1 MDMEINFPNLGIY
14 LDHVGKNI
22 SIFGFS
28 IAYYGIVI
36 VTGMMIAI
44 WIAQREAKRT
54 GQNPEQYL
62 DLAMIGIAAGILGAR
77 IYYVIFAWDYYKDDL
92 LSIFNIRQG
101 GLAIYGG
108 IIGACIAVV
117 IYSRKKKQNFS
128 LLMDTASMS
137 IVFGQIMGR
146 WGNFFNREAFGDYT
160 NNLFAMQLPVSA
172 VRANEI
178 TQKMWDHVVTVNG
191 VEYIQVHPTFLYES
205 IWCFV
210 GFLLLF
216 RYIKKRKFNGDIALR
231 YMIWYGAGRFWI
243 EALRTDSLMLVPSIG
258 LRASQLVAG
267 IAVVVGVA
275 AEIYFTHKFKDKPL
289 MVKLA
294 MTADNKAAVN
304 KLSKEKAVI
313 GLMTDT
319 DTELLASSPRKLFVE
334 RTEAYNAEV
343 KRTIAESGKTEK

>member
-36 VTGMMIAI
+36 VTGMLIAI
-44 WIAQREAKRT
+44 WIAEREAKRT
-54 GQNPEQYL
+54 GQNPDQYL

-77 IYYVIFAWDYYKDDL
+77 IYYVVFAWDYYKDDL

-117 IYSRKKKQNFS
+117 IYSRKKKQSFG

-178 TQKMWDHVVTVNG
+178 TQKMWDHAVTING

-205 IWCFV
+205 LWNV
-210 GFLLLF
+210 GVLLF
-216 RYIKKRKFNGDIALR
+216 LIWFRKRKKWDGEVFLMYLIG
-231 YMIWYGAGRFWI
+231 YGLGRIWI
-243 EALRTDSLMLVPSIG
+243 EGLRTDQLLLPVVG
-258 LRASQLVAG
+258 LPVSQLLSGCLVVG
-267 IAVVVGVA
+267 CTIAVVW
-275 AEIYFTHKFKDKPL
+275 KRKK
-289 MVKLA
+289 MVSGGD
-294 MTADNKAAVN
+294 TAH
-304 KLSKEKAVI
+304 S
-313 GLMTDT
+313 
-319 DTELLASSPRKLFVE
+319 
-334 RTEAYNAEV
+334 
-343 KRTIAESGKTEK
+343 

>member
-14 LDHVGKNI
+14 LDHVGKSI

-77 IYYVIFAWDYYKDDL
+77 IYYVIFAWDYYKDDF

-205 IWCFV
+205 LWNV
-210 GFLLLF
+210 GVLLF
-216 RYIKKRKFNGDIALR
+216 LFWFRKRKKFNGEVFLMYLIG
-231 YMIWYGAGRFWI
+231 YGLGRIWI
-243 EALRTDSLMLVPSIG
+243 EGLRTDQLLLPVVG
-258 LRASQLVAG
+258 LPVSQLLSG
-267 IAVVVGVA
+267 CLVVGCTILVVW
-275 AEIYFTHKFKDKPL
+275 KRK
-289 MVKLA
+289 
-294 MTADNKAAVN
+294 
-304 KLSKEKAVI
+304 KLS
-313 GLMTDT
+313 
-319 DTELLASSPRKLFVE
+319 
-334 RTEAYNAEV
+334 
-343 KRTIAESGKTEK
+343 SGGETAHS

>member
-205 IWCFV
+205 LWNV
-210 GFLLLF
+210 GVLLF
-216 RYIKKRKFNGDIALR
+216 LFWFRKRKKFNGEVFLMYLIG
-231 YMIWYGAGRFWI
+231 YGLGRIWI
-243 EALRTDSLMLVPSIG
+243 EGLRTDQLLLPVVG
-258 LRASQLVAG
+258 LPVSQLLSG
-267 IAVVVGVA
+267 CFVVGCTILVVW
-275 AEIYFTHKFKDKPL
+275 KRK
-289 MVKLA
+289 
-294 MTADNKAAVN
+294 
-304 KLSKEKAVI
+304 KLS
-313 GLMTDT
+313 
-319 DTELLASSPRKLFVE
+319 
-334 RTEAYNAEV
+334 
-343 KRTIAESGKTEK
+343 SGGETAHS

>member
-205 IWCFV
+205 LWNV
-210 GFLLLF
+210 GVLLF
-216 RYIKKRKFNGDIALR
+216 LFWFRKRKKFNGEVFLMYLIG
-231 YMIWYGAGRFWI
+231 YGLGRIWI
-243 EALRTDSLMLVPSIG
+243 EGLRTDQLLLPVVG
-258 LRASQLVAG
+258 LPVSQLLSG
-267 IAVVVGVA
+267 CLVVGCTILVVW
-275 AEIYFTHKFKDKPL
+275 TRK
-289 MVKLA
+289 
-294 MTADNKAAVN
+294 
-304 KLSKEKAVI
+304 KLS
-313 GLMTDT
+313 
-319 DTELLASSPRKLFVE
+319 
-334 RTEAYNAEV
+334 
-343 KRTIAESGKTEK
+343 SGGETAHS

>member
-117 IYSRKKKQNFS
+117 IYSRKKKQNFG

-205 IWCFV
+205 LWNV
-210 GFLLLF
+210 GVLLF
-216 RYIKKRKFNGDIALR
+216 LFWFRKRKKFNGEVFLMYLIGYGLGR
-231 YMIWYGAGRFWI
+231 IWVEG
-243 EALRTDSLMLVPSIG
+243 LRTDQLLLPVVG
-258 LRASQLVAG
+258 LPVSQLLSG
-267 IAVVVGVA
+267 CLVVGCTILVVW
-275 AEIYFTHKFKDKPL
+275 KRK
-289 MVKLA
+289 
-294 MTADNKAAVN
+294 
-304 KLSKEKAVI
+304 KLS
-313 GLMTDT
+313 
-319 DTELLASSPRKLFVE
+319 
-334 RTEAYNAEV
+334 
-343 KRTIAESGKTEK
+343 SGEETAHS

>member
-108 IIGACIAVV
+108 IIGASIAVV

-205 IWCFV
+205 LWNV
-210 GFLLLF
+210 GVLLF
-216 RYIKKRKFNGDIALR
+216 LFWFRKRKKFNGEVFLMYLIG
-231 YMIWYGAGRFWI
+231 YGLGRIWI
-243 EALRTDSLMLVPSIG
+243 EGLRTDQLLLPVVG
-258 LRASQLVAG
+258 LPVSQLLSG
-267 IAVVVGVA
+267 CLVVGCTILVVW
-275 AEIYFTHKFKDKPL
+275 KRK
-289 MVKLA
+289 
-294 MTADNKAAVN
+294 
-304 KLSKEKAVI
+304 KLS
-313 GLMTDT
+313 
-319 DTELLASSPRKLFVE
+319 
-334 RTEAYNAEV
+334 
-343 KRTIAESGKTEK
+343 SGGETAHS

>member
-191 VEYIQVHPTFLYES
+191 VEYIQVHTTFLYES
-205 IWCFV
+205 LWHV
-210 GFLLLF
+210 GVLLF
-216 RYIKKRKFNGDIALR
+216 LFWFRKRKKFNGEVFLMYLIG
-231 YMIWYGAGRFWI
+231 YGLGRIWI
-243 EALRTDSLMLVPSIG
+243 EGLRTDQLLLPVVG
-258 LRASQLVAG
+258 LPVSQLLSG
-267 IAVVVGVA
+267 CLVVGCTILVVW
-275 AEIYFTHKFKDKPL
+275 KRK
-289 MVKLA
+289 
-294 MTADNKAAVN
+294 
-304 KLSKEKAVI
+304 KLS
-313 GLMTDT
+313 
-319 DTELLASSPRKLFVE
+319 
-334 RTEAYNAEV
+334 
-343 KRTIAESGKTEK
+343 SGGETAHS

>member
-205 IWCFV
+205 LWNLCVLLFLIWYSPKKKFHGEVFCLY
-210 GFLLLF
+210 LLL
-216 RYIKKRKFNGDIALR
+216 
-231 YMIWYGAGRFWI
+231 YGIGRFWI
-243 EALRTDSLMLVPSIG
+243 EGLRTDQLIFFGTGLAVSQML
-258 LRASQLVAG
+258 AVAM
-267 IAVVVGVA
+267 VVVSLC
-275 AEIYFTHKFKDKPL
+275 II
-289 MVKLA
+289 A
-294 MTADNKAAVN
+294 MGRKRQKTKQ
-304 KLSKEKAVI
+304 
-313 GLMTDT
+313 
-319 DTELLASSPRKLFVE
+319 TENS
-334 RTEAYNAEV
+334 
-343 KRTIAESGKTEK
+343 

>member
-205 IWCFV
+205 LWNV
-210 GFLLLF
+210 GVLLF
-216 RYIKKRKFNGDIALR
+216 LFWFRKRKKFNGEVFLMYLIG
-231 YMIWYGAGRFWI
+231 YGLGRIWI
-243 EALRTDSLMLVPSIG
+243 EGLRTDQLLLPVVG
-258 LRASQLVAG
+258 LPVSQLISG
-267 IAVVVGVA
+267 CLVVGCTILVVW
-275 AEIYFTHKFKDKPL
+275 KRK
-289 MVKLA
+289 
-294 MTADNKAAVN
+294 
-304 KLSKEKAVI
+304 KLS
-313 GLMTDT
+313 
-319 DTELLASSPRKLFVE
+319 
-334 RTEAYNAEV
+334 
-343 KRTIAESGKTEK
+343 SGGETAHS

>member
-128 LLMDTASMS
+128 LLMDTASMG

-205 IWCFV
+205 LWNV
-210 GFLLLF
+210 GVLLF
-216 RYIKKRKFNGDIALR
+216 LFWFRKRKKFNGEVFLMYLIG
-231 YMIWYGAGRFWI
+231 YGLGRIWI
-243 EALRTDSLMLVPSIG
+243 EGLRTDQLLLPVVG
-258 LRASQLVAG
+258 LPVSQLLSG
-267 IAVVVGVA
+267 CLVVGCTILVVW
-275 AEIYFTHKFKDKPL
+275 KRK
-289 MVKLA
+289 
-294 MTADNKAAVN
+294 
-304 KLSKEKAVI
+304 KLS
-313 GLMTDT
+313 
-319 DTELLASSPRKLFVE
+319 
-334 RTEAYNAEV
+334 
-343 KRTIAESGKTEK
+343 SGGETAHS

>member
-117 IYSRKKKQNFS
+117 IYSRKKKQNFG

-205 IWCFV
+205 LWNV
-210 GFLLLF
+210 SVLLF
-216 RYIKKRKFNGDIALR
+216 LFWFRKRKKFNGEVFLMYLIG
-231 YMIWYGAGRFWI
+231 YG
-243 EALRTDSLMLVPSIG
+243 LSLIH
-258 LRASQLVAG
+258 
-267 IAVVVGVA
+267 I
-275 AEIYFTHKFKDKPL
+275 
-289 MVKLA
+289 
-294 MTADNKAAVN
+294 
-304 KLSKEKAVI
+304 
-313 GLMTDT
+313 
-319 DTELLASSPRKLFVE
+319 
-334 RTEAYNAEV
+334 
-343 KRTIAESGKTEK
+343 

>member
-205 IWCFV
+205 LWNV
-210 GFLLLF
+210 GVLLF
-216 RYIKKRKFNGDIALR
+216 LFWFRKRKKFNGEVFLMYLIG
-231 YMIWYGAGRFWI
+231 YGLGRIWI
-243 EALRTDSLMLVPSIG
+243 EGLRTDQLLLPVVG
-258 LRASQLVAG
+258 LPVSQLLSG
-267 IAVVVGVA
+267 CLVVGCTILVVW
-275 AEIYFTHKFKDKPL
+275 KRK
-289 MVKLA
+289 
-294 MTADNKAAVN
+294 
-304 KLSKEKAVI
+304 KLSSGGE
-313 GLMTDT
+313 TDH
-319 DTELLASSPRKLFVE
+319 S
-334 RTEAYNAEV
+334 
-343 KRTIAESGKTEK
+343 

>member
-77 IYYVIFAWDYYKDDL
+77 IYYVIFAWDYHKDDL

-205 IWCFV
+205 LWNV
-210 GFLLLF
+210 GVLLF
-216 RYIKKRKFNGDIALR
+216 LFWFRKRKKFNGEVFLMYLIG
-231 YMIWYGAGRFWI
+231 YGLGRIWI
-243 EALRTDSLMLVPSIG
+243 EGLRTDQLLLPVVG
-258 LRASQLVAG
+258 LPVSQLLSG
-267 IAVVVGVA
+267 CLVVGCTILVVW
-275 AEIYFTHKFKDKPL
+275 KRK
-289 MVKLA
+289 
-294 MTADNKAAVN
+294 
-304 KLSKEKAVI
+304 KLS
-313 GLMTDT
+313 
-319 DTELLASSPRKLFVE
+319 
-334 RTEAYNAEV
+334 
-343 KRTIAESGKTEK
+343 SGGETAHS

>member
-77 IYYVIFAWDYYKDDL
+77 IYYVIFAWDYYKVDL

-205 IWCFV
+205 LWNV
-210 GFLLLF
+210 GVLLF
-216 RYIKKRKFNGDIALR
+216 LFWFRKRKKFNGEVFLMYLIG
-231 YMIWYGAGRFWI
+231 YGLGRIWI
-243 EALRTDSLMLVPSIG
+243 EGLRTDQLLLPVVG
-258 LRASQLVAG
+258 LPVSQLLSG
-267 IAVVVGVA
+267 CLVVGCTILVVW
-275 AEIYFTHKFKDKPL
+275 KRK
-289 MVKLA
+289 
-294 MTADNKAAVN
+294 
-304 KLSKEKAVI
+304 KLS
-313 GLMTDT
+313 
-319 DTELLASSPRKLFVE
+319 
-334 RTEAYNAEV
+334 
-343 KRTIAESGKTEK
+343 SGGETAHS

>member
-205 IWCFV
+205 LWNV
-210 GFLLLF
+210 GVLLF
-216 RYIKKRKFNGDIALR
+216 LFWFRKRKKFNGEVFLMYLIG
-231 YMIWYGAGRFWI
+231 YGLGRIWI
-243 EALRTDSLMLVPSIG
+243 EGLRTDQLLLPVVG
-258 LRASQLVAG
+258 LPVSQLLSG
-267 IAVVVGVA
+267 CLVVGC
-275 AEIYFTHKFKDKPL
+275 
-289 MVKLA
+289 
-294 MTADNKAAVN
+294 
-304 KLSKEKAVI
+304 
-313 GLMTDT
+313 
-319 DTELLASSPRKLFVE
+319 
-334 RTEAYNAEV
+334 
-343 KRTIAESGKTEK
+343 TILVV

>member
-14 LDHVGKNI
+14 LDYVGKNI

-92 LSIFNIRQG
+92 LNIFNIRQG

-117 IYSRKKKQNFS
+117 IYSRKKKQNFG

-205 IWCFV
+205 LWNV
-210 GFLLLF
+210 SVLLF
-216 RYIKKRKFNGDIALR
+216 LFWFRKRKKFNGEVFLMYLIG
-231 YMIWYGAGRFWI
+231 YGLGRIWI
-243 EALRTDSLMLVPSIG
+243 EGLRTDQLLLPVVG
-258 LRASQLVAG
+258 LPVSQLLSG
-267 IAVVVGVA
+267 CLVVGCTILVVW
-275 AEIYFTHKFKDKPL
+275 KRK
-289 MVKLA
+289 
-294 MTADNKAAVN
+294 
-304 KLSKEKAVI
+304 KLS
-313 GLMTDT
+313 
-319 DTELLASSPRKLFVE
+319 
-334 RTEAYNAEV
+334 
-343 KRTIAESGKTEK
+343 SGGETAHS

>member
-14 LDHVGKNI
+14 LDHVGKSI

-146 WGNFFNREAFGDYT
+146 WGNFFNREAFGAYT

-205 IWCFV
+205 LWNV
-210 GFLLLF
+210 GVLLF
-216 RYIKKRKFNGDIALR
+216 LFWFRKRKKFNGEVFLMYLIG
-231 YMIWYGAGRFWI
+231 YGLGRIWI
-243 EALRTDSLMLVPSIG
+243 EGLRTDQLLLPVVG
-258 LRASQLVAG
+258 LPVSQLLSG
-267 IAVVVGVA
+267 CLVVGCTILVVW
-275 AEIYFTHKFKDKPL
+275 KRK
-289 MVKLA
+289 
-294 MTADNKAAVN
+294 
-304 KLSKEKAVI
+304 KLS
-313 GLMTDT
+313 
-319 DTELLASSPRKLFVE
+319 
-334 RTEAYNAEV
+334 
-343 KRTIAESGKTEK
+343 SGGETAHS

>member
-205 IWCFV
+205 LWNV
-210 GFLLLF
+210 GVLLF
-216 RYIKKRKFNGDIALR
+216 LFWFRKRKKFNGEVFLMYLIG
-231 YMIWYGAGRFWI
+231 YGLGRIWI
-243 EALRTDSLMLVPSIG
+243 EGLRTDQLLLPVVGIPV
-258 LRASQLVAG
+258 SQLLSG
-267 IAVVVGVA
+267 CLVVGCTILVVW
-275 AEIYFTHKFKDKPL
+275 KRK
-289 MVKLA
+289 
-294 MTADNKAAVN
+294 
-304 KLSKEKAVI
+304 KLS
-313 GLMTDT
+313 
-319 DTELLASSPRKLFVE
+319 
-334 RTEAYNAEV
+334 
-343 KRTIAESGKTEK
+343 SGGETAHS

>member
-92 LSIFNIRQG
+92 LSIVNIRQG

-205 IWCFV
+205 LWNV
-210 GFLLLF
+210 GVLLF
-216 RYIKKRKFNGDIALR
+216 LFWFRKRKKFNGEVFLMYLIG
-231 YMIWYGAGRFWI
+231 YGLGRIWI
-243 EALRTDSLMLVPSIG
+243 EGLRTDQLLLPVVG
-258 LRASQLVAG
+258 LPVSQLLSG
-267 IAVVVGVA
+267 CLVVGCTILVVW
-275 AEIYFTHKFKDKPL
+275 KRK
-289 MVKLA
+289 
-294 MTADNKAAVN
+294 
-304 KLSKEKAVI
+304 KLS
-313 GLMTDT
+313 
-319 DTELLASSPRKLFVE
+319 
-334 RTEAYNAEV
+334 
-343 KRTIAESGKTEK
+343 SGGETAHS

>member
-1 MDMEINFPNLGIY
+1 MDMEINFPNLGSY

-205 IWCFV
+205 LWNV
-210 GFLLLF
+210 GVLLF
-216 RYIKKRKFNGDIALR
+216 LFWFRKRKKFNGEVFLMYLIG
-231 YMIWYGAGRFWI
+231 YGLGRIWI
-243 EALRTDSLMLVPSIG
+243 EGLRTDQLLLPVVG
-258 LRASQLVAG
+258 LPVSQLLSG
-267 IAVVVGVA
+267 CLVVGCTILVVW
-275 AEIYFTHKFKDKPL
+275 KRK
-289 MVKLA
+289 
-294 MTADNKAAVN
+294 
-304 KLSKEKAVI
+304 KLS
-313 GLMTDT
+313 
-319 DTELLASSPRKLFVE
+319 
-334 RTEAYNAEV
+334 
-343 KRTIAESGKTEK
+343 SGGETVHS

>member
-205 IWCFV
+205 LWNV
-210 GFLLLF
+210 GVLLF
-216 RYIKKRKFNGDIALR
+216 LFWFRKRKKFNGEVFLMYLIG
-231 YMIWYGAGRFWI
+231 YGLGRIWI
-243 EALRTDSLMLVPSIG
+243 EGLRTDSLLLVPSVG
-258 LRASQLVAG
+258 LPVSQLLSG
-267 IAVVVGVA
+267 CLVVGCTILVVW
-275 AEIYFTHKFKDKPL
+275 KRK
-289 MVKLA
+289 
-294 MTADNKAAVN
+294 
-304 KLSKEKAVI
+304 KLS
-313 GLMTDT
+313 
-319 DTELLASSPRKLFVE
+319 
-334 RTEAYNAEV
+334 
-343 KRTIAESGKTEK
+343 SGGETAHS

>member
-146 WGNFFNREAFGDYT
+146 WGNFFNREAFGEYT
-160 NNLFAMQLPVSA
+160 KGLFAMQLPVSA

-205 IWCFV
+205 LWNV
-210 GFLLLF
+210 GVLLF
-216 RYIKKRKFNGDIALR
+216 LFWFRKRKKFNGEVFLMYLIG
-231 YMIWYGAGRFWI
+231 YGLGRIWI
-243 EALRTDSLMLVPSIG
+243 EGLRTDQLLLPVVG
-258 LRASQLVAG
+258 LPVSQLLSG
-267 IAVVVGVA
+267 CLVVGCTILVVW
-275 AEIYFTHKFKDKPL
+275 KRK
-289 MVKLA
+289 
-294 MTADNKAAVN
+294 
-304 KLSKEKAVI
+304 KLS
-313 GLMTDT
+313 
-319 DTELLASSPRKLFVE
+319 
-334 RTEAYNAEV
+334 
-343 KRTIAESGKTEK
+343 SGGETAHS

>member
-108 IIGACIAVV
+108 II
-117 IYSRKKKQNFS
+117 
-128 LLMDTASMS
+128 
-137 IVFGQIMGR
+137 
-146 WGNFFNREAFGDYT
+146 
-160 NNLFAMQLPVSA
+160 
-172 VRANEI
+172 
-178 TQKMWDHVVTVNG
+178 
-191 VEYIQVHPTFLYES
+191 
-205 IWCFV
+205 
-210 GFLLLF
+210 
-216 RYIKKRKFNGDIALR
+216 
-231 YMIWYGAGRFWI
+231 
-243 EALRTDSLMLVPSIG
+243 
-258 LRASQLVAG
+258 
-267 IAVVVGVA
+267 
-275 AEIYFTHKFKDKPL
+275 
-289 MVKLA
+289 
-294 MTADNKAAVN
+294 
-304 KLSKEKAVI
+304 
-313 GLMTDT
+313 
-319 DTELLASSPRKLFVE
+319 
-334 RTEAYNAEV
+334 
-343 KRTIAESGKTEK
+343 

>member
-14 LDHVGKNI
+14 LDHVGKSI

-117 IYSRKKKQNFS
+117 IYSRKKKQNFG

-205 IWCFV
+205 LWNV
-210 GFLLLF
+210 GVLLF
-216 RYIKKRKFNGDIALR
+216 LFWFRKRKKFNGEVFLMYLIGYGLGR
-231 YMIWYGAGRFWI
+231 IWVEG
-243 EALRTDSLMLVPSIG
+243 LRTDQLLLPVVG
-258 LRASQLVAG
+258 LPVSQLLSG
-267 IAVVVGVA
+267 RLVVGCTILVVW
-275 AEIYFTHKFKDKPL
+275 KRK
-289 MVKLA
+289 
-294 MTADNKAAVN
+294 
-304 KLSKEKAVI
+304 KLS
-313 GLMTDT
+313 
-319 DTELLASSPRKLFVE
+319 
-334 RTEAYNAEV
+334 
-343 KRTIAESGKTEK
+343 SGGETAHS

>member
-205 IWCFV
+205 LWNV
-210 GFLLLF
+210 GVLLF
-216 RYIKKRKFNGDIALR
+216 LFWFRKRKKFNGEVFLMYLIG
-231 YMIWYGAGRFWI
+231 YGLGRIWI
-243 EALRTDSLMLVPSIG
+243 EGLRTDQLLLPVVG
-258 LRASQLVAG
+258 LPVSQLLSG
-267 IAVVVGVA
+267 CIVVVCTILVVW
-275 AEIYFTHKFKDKPL
+275 KRK
-289 MVKLA
+289 
-294 MTADNKAAVN
+294 
-304 KLSKEKAVI
+304 KLS
-313 GLMTDT
+313 
-319 DTELLASSPRKLFVE
+319 
-334 RTEAYNAEV
+334 
-343 KRTIAESGKTEK
+343 SGGETAHS

>member
-160 NNLFAMQLPVSA
+160 NNLFAMQLPVTEA
-172 VRANEI
+172 KGI
-178 TQKMWDHVVTVNG
+178 TEELIEHLVTIDG
-191 VEYIQVHPTFLYES
+191 VSYVQVHPTFLYEGV
-205 IWCFV
+205 WN
-210 GFLLLF
+210 LLLF
-216 RYIKKRKFNGDIALR
+216 IGICIYKRHKKFNGEIFAIYL
-231 YMIWYGAGRFWI
+231 IGYGIGRFLI
-243 EALRTDSLMLVPSIG
+243 ESLRTDQLVIKELG
-258 LRASQLVAG
+258 GIAASQV
-267 IAVVVGVA
+267 
-275 AEIYFTHKFKDKPL
+275 
-289 MVKLA
+289 
-294 MTADNKAAVN
+294 
-304 KLSKEKAVI
+304 LSIVLI
-313 GLMTDT
+313 I
-319 DTELLASSPRKLFVE
+319 LASAFVIYN
-334 RTEAYNAEV
+334 RVKIKKQKEA
-343 KRTIAESGKTEK
+343 

>member
-14 LDHVGKNI
+14 LDHVGKSI

-77 IYYVIFAWDYYKDDL
+77 IYYVIFAWDYYTDDL

-205 IWCFV
+205 LWNV
-210 GFLLLF
+210 GVLLF
-216 RYIKKRKFNGDIALR
+216 LFWFRKRKKFNGEVFLMYLIG
-231 YMIWYGAGRFWI
+231 YGLGRIWI
-243 EALRTDSLMLVPSIG
+243 EGLRTDQLLLPVVG
-258 LRASQLVAG
+258 LPVSQLLSG
-267 IAVVVGVA
+267 CLVVGCTILVVW
-275 AEIYFTHKFKDKPL
+275 KRK
-289 MVKLA
+289 
-294 MTADNKAAVN
+294 
-304 KLSKEKAVI
+304 KLS
-313 GLMTDT
+313 
-319 DTELLASSPRKLFVE
+319 
-334 RTEAYNAEV
+334 
-343 KRTIAESGKTEK
+343 SGGETAHS